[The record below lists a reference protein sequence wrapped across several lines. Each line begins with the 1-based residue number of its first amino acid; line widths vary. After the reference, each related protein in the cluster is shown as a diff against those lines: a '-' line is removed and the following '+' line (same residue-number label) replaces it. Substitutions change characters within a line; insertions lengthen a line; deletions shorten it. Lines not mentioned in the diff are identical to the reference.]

1 MKIKFKNSFHR
12 KTFTEFMLENVRNPY
27 SSRYEYLA
35 VVYLLSADKFLWK
48 RSRNALTGYSVN
60 FNNLELCGISTE
72 GYALYKAAKS
82 LYTGNSE
89 ISLNEL
95 GDDELIDHATL
106 FTIFC
111 GVMLLRNGIGMLNW
125 EIMA

>member
-1 MKIKFKNSFHR
+1 MKRKFKSQYHKRVFTSFIR
-12 KTFTEFMLENVRNPY
+12 MKVRNPY
-27 SSRYEYLA
+27 ISRYEYIA
-35 VVYLLSADKFLWK
+35 AVYLLSADRFLWRK
-48 RSRNALTGYSVN
+48 TRKNLTGYSVDFEHPDLN
-60 FNNLELCGISTE
+60 GISTE

-125 EIMA
+125 EVTA

>member
-12 KTFTEFMLENVRNPY
+12 NTFTEFMLENIRNPY
-27 SSRYEYLA
+27 TSRYEYIA
-35 VVYLLSADKFLWK
+35 AVYLLSADRFLWRK
-48 RSRNALTGYSVN
+48 TRKNLTGYSVDFEHPDLN
-60 FNNLELCGISTE
+60 GISTE

-125 EIMA
+125 EVTA